1 MLGLIIKKHSRLA
14 ALILMLMLPSA
25 VFAQNPTIR
34 EYPVLYKSPRAMGM
48 GGAYTAIGGRVD
60 SLFYNPATLINIPKD
75 KGWEVNVL
83 NLSVEAGKNT
93 RNFIDDMQD
102 ANDTPDLNHDG
113 KTDDDQEKA
122 LNEVLAQYRGK
133 NLHLGAADFTSFGKS
148 YDSFAFG
155 IGALANLQLNAMSH
169 QGFGPEGFLEV
180 NAAATYGAIGGF
192 SMGVSDGL
200 YAGLSLKSLTRESVN
215 HNFTAREFVEHQDN
229 LDDYIS
235 DELRKRGTAV
245 GFDAGMLWKFER
257 DSWWRPSVGLS
268 MLNIGDLNFKEAGK
282 VPMTVNA
289 GFAVNPNISWSRSL
303 LIGIDYVDLLNGYSQ
318 DKDMAKRIRLGTELQ
333 LFDIMP
339 VEMSLRLGLYEGYP
353 TFGAD
358 LRLLTFLLSYTMY
371 SEEVGAYSGQSKDT
385 RQMLTLNF
393 GW

>member
-1 MLGLIIKKHSRLA
+1 MLGLIIQRHYRLA
-14 ALILMLMLPSA
+14 AAILMLMIPTA

-60 SLFYNPATLINIPKD
+60 SLFYNPAGLINIPQD

-83 NLSVEAGKNT
+83 NMSLEVGKNT
-93 RNFIDDMQD
+93 VDFVKDMQD
-102 ANDTPDLNHDG
+102 ANDTPDLNGDG
-113 KTDDDQEKA
+113 NSDDDQERA
-122 LNEVLAQYRGK
+122 LNDVLARYRGM
-133 NLHLGAADFTSFGKS
+133 NIHLGAADFSSFGKS

-155 IGALANLQLNAMSH
+155 IGAIANLQLNAASH

-180 NAAATYGAIGGF
+180 SANATYGAIGGF
-192 SMGVSDGL
+192 SMGVGDGL

-215 HNFTAREFVEHQDN
+215 HNFTAREIVDHQDN
-229 LDDYIS
+229 LDDYIT
-235 DELRKRGTAV
+235 DELRKKGSAV
-245 GFDAGMLWKFER
+245 GVDAGLLWKFNR

-268 MLNIGDLNFKEAGK
+268 IMNIGDLNFKEAGK
-282 VPMTVNA
+282 VPMTINTGV
-289 GFAVNPNISWSRSL
+289 AVNPNVAWARSL
-303 LIGIDYVDLLNGYSQ
+303 LIGIDYVDLMNSYAQ
-318 DKDMAKRIRLGTELQ
+318 DSDMVKRIRCGAELQ

-339 VEMSLRLGLYEGYP
+339 AELSLRLGLYEGYP

-358 LRLLTFLLSYTMY
+358 VRLLTFLLSYTMY
-371 SEEVGAYSGQSKDT
+371 SEEVGAYAGQSKDT
-385 RQMLTLNF
+385 RQLLTLNF